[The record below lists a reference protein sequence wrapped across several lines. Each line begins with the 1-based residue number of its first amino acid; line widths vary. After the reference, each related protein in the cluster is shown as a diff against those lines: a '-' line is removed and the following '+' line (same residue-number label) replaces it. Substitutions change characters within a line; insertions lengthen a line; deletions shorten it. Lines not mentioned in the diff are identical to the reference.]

1 MQNVGCLAIDN
12 KGSGKQVMVLGMF
25 YDDKGRAQLWKWGQV
40 QWWGRGGLGVRRL
53 RWTKLVKGYLTS
65 CPQFTSNPRSKA
77 FTKVFDN
84 CVFIIKDRN
93 KSKIKSLLKQKKEEG
108 I

>member
-1 MQNVGCLAIDN
+1 MFLMQNVGCLAIDN

-40 QWWGRGGLGVRRL
+40 QWWGRGGLG
-53 RWTKLVKGYLTS
+53 GFGD
-65 CPQFTSNPRSKA
+65 CAGQ
-77 FTKVFDN
+77 
-84 CVFIIKDRN
+84 
-93 KSKIKSLLKQKKEEG
+93 SLLQG